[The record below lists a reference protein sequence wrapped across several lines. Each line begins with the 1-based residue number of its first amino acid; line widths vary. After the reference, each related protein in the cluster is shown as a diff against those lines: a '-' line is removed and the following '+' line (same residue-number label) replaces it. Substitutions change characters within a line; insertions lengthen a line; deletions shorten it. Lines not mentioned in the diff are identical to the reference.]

1 MTDRYAVFGNPI
13 AHSKSPQI
21 HTLFAQQFDL
31 DIRYTAEL
39 LELEDFETQ
48 AQQFFQEG
56 LKGANVTVPFKLDAM
71 EFAKAN
77 GGLTERAER
86 AGAVNTLALN
96 NDGKAFGDNTDGAGI
111 IRDIT
116 QNIGFDI
123 RDKQVLIL
131 GAGGAVRGIMKPL
144 MDCKPKHVV
153 IANRSEPRAMALA
166 NDFGACGHGFPDIK
180 ALPFDLIINGTSASL
195 SGDVPPIHLET
206 VAEHTYVYDMM
217 YSAEPTSFL
226 KWASVNSNHLFDGLG
241 MLVEQAAESFEVWTG
256 YKPQTQPVIQTL
268 RNQLSEA

>member
-21 HTLFAQQFDL
+21 HAMFAEQFGL
-31 DIRYTAEL
+31 DMTYTAEL
-39 LELEDFETQ
+39 LELENFQTQ
-48 AQQFFQEG
+48 ADHYFKNG
-56 LKGANVTVPFKLDAM
+56 LRGANVTVPFKLDALD
-71 EFAKAN
+71 FAKQR
-77 GGLTERAER
+77 GGLSERAAL
-86 AGAVNTLALN
+86 AGAVNTLIRTNA
-96 NDGKAFGDNTDGAGI
+96 GIQGDNTDGAGI

-116 QNIGFDI
+116 QNIGFNI
-123 RDKQVLIL
+123 KDKQVLVL

-195 SGDVPPIHLET
+195 SGDVPPIPLET
-206 VAEHTYVYDMM
+206 VAKHTYVYDMM
-217 YSAEPTSFL
+217 YAAEPTSFL
-226 KWASVNSNHLFDGLG
+226 SWASTHSNHLFDGLG
-241 MLVEQAAESFEVWTG
+241 MLVEQAAESFELWTG
-256 YKPQTQPVIQTL
+256 HKPKTQPVIQAL
-268 RNQLSEA
+268 RDQLSEA